1 MNENRGG
8 NPIVTIL
15 LVIIVVMAF
24 DAFFNGGRIV
34 NSLKPEPTYTTV
46 TAPTPQPY
54 YQPQQPVIVTATPPP
69 AVQNLVTP
77 LPGPAVDFQATSTA
91 FAIQQNAASQQSPE
105 NIITLDDL
113 AQPTR
118 DYNLTDD
125 QLAACIQAQMTNRR
139 LGPQCPPN
147 PAEYA
152 GPGR

>member
-46 TAPTPQPY
+46 TAPQPY
-54 YQPQQPVIVTATPPP
+54 YQPQQSLTVVTATPPP
-69 AVQNLVTP
+69 VVQNLVTP

>member
-46 TAPTPQPY
+46 TAPQPY
-54 YQPQQPVIVTATPPP
+54 YQPQQPLTVVTTAPPP

-77 LPGPAVDFQATSTA
+77 LPGPTVDFQATSTA